1 MNDFR
6 LKISNNK
13 ERVSLKLQIENIVF
27 ANEENGYA
35 VIGAINEKNE
45 RTTIVG
51 TLAFLRVGEV
61 IKANGYYDYNEKYG
75 EQFRVEG
82 FEYVKT
88 SGIAEITALLSS
100 GIIKGVSSKTA
111 ERIVDTFGEK
121 TIDILDKT
129 PERLGEVPKIA
140 QKTIQ
145 KITEAWQ
152 EKKDLRELVVFLYPY
167 GIAMTFIYRLF
178 KLYGANAKAVIS
190 QNPYKLIE
198 DMRGV
203 GFLKADQIARA
214 IGFTDDY
221 RRTRAA
227 IIHTLREAEND
238 GDVYLPKDELMK
250 RCAEL
255 VKCEESAVLFSLDYL
270 LNEQVAVEYEGDVY
284 TKNLWLVETEC
295 AELVQRKIAHFSEV
309 KEKDTEREILKWA
322 EKECERRNIISNAE
336 QLSAVV
342 SAVKSKIFVLT
353 GGPGTGKTTT
363 LKMIVDWFKQ
373 KYKSVV
379 LSAPTGRAAQRMS
392 EVIGEQAKTIHRLL
406 EYQVIE
412 GRGRFTKDEKNQLDG
427 DVFIIDEMSMVD
439 LRLFTAF
446 LRAVPSSAHIILV
459 GDINQLP
466 SVGAGAVLENIIN
479 SEKVKNIMLK
489 KVFRQAQNSRII
501 TSAHEI
507 CNGNIPKFYNNKN
520 DNCFFIQK
528 DTPAEI
534 FSTVTDLVCKRLP
547 NTYGYNPQNEIQV
560 ITPMHK
566 GEVGTMALNRELQKR
581 INPDNYSV
589 PFGERFF
596 SVGDK
601 VMQTKNNYQ
610 KSVFNGDIGEI
621 MQIEDGVLQVRF
633 NGGGGQV
640 VEYEPMEVQDLT
652 LAYCITIHKS
662 QGSEFPA
669 IVIPLTTQHFTMLKR
684 KLIYTALTRAKKFCV
699 FVGTYKALAIAV
711 KNYSEHV
718 RFSHLSDF
726 IKDKPKIQFKIES
739 NQSDPIFEAEE

>member
-1 MNDFR
+1 MSNLK
-6 LKISNNK
+6 LKIDT
-13 ERVSLKLQIENIVF
+13 IVY

-35 VIGAINEKNE
+35 VIGALGEKNE
-45 RTTIVG
+45 RITIVG
-51 TLAFLRVGEV
+51 TLAFLRVGEQ
-61 IKANGYYDYNEKYG
+61 ISAKGFYTNNEKYG
-75 EQFRVEG
+75 EQFKVES
-82 FEYVKT
+82 FEYIKT

-100 GIIKGVSSKTA
+100 GIIKGVSVKTA

-121 TIDILDKT
+121 TIEILNNT
-129 PERLGEVPKIA
+129 PERLSEVPKIA

-167 GIAMTFIYRLF
+167 GIAMPFIYRLF
-178 KLYGANAKAVIS
+178 KIYGANAKAVIS

-227 IIHTLREAEND
+227 IIHTLREAESD
-238 GDVYLPKDELMK
+238 GDVFLPKADLIK

-255 VKCEESAVLFSLDYL
+255 VKCEETAVLFSLDYL
-270 LNEQVAVEYEGDVY
+270 INEQVVVNYENDIY
-284 TKNLWLVETEC
+284 TKNLWIIETEC
-295 AELVQRKIAHFSEV
+295 AELIRRKIAHYSDV
-309 KEKDTEREILKWA
+309 KEKISEREILKWA
-322 EKECERRNIISNAE
+322 EKECQRRNIVSNAE
-336 QLSAVV
+336 QLEAVV
-342 SAVKSKIFVLT
+342 SAIQTKIFVLT

-373 KYKSVV
+373 KFKAVV
-379 LSAPTGRAAQRMS
+379 LSAPTGRAAQRMG

-412 GRGRFTKDEKNQLDG
+412 GRGRFTKDEKNQLEG

-489 KVFRQAQNSRII
+489 KVFRQAQNSRVI

-534 FSTVTDLVCKRLP
+534 FATTIDLVCRRLP
-547 NTYGYNPQNEIQV
+547 KTYDYNPKNEIQV

-566 GEVGTMALNRELQKR
+566 GEVGTMALNRALQKE

-621 MQIEDGVLQVRF
+621 LQIEDGVLQVRF
-633 NGGGGQV
+633 AGGQV

-711 KNYSEHV
+711 KNITEHI
-718 RFSHLSDF
+718 RFSHLGDF
-726 IKDKPKIQFKIES
+726 IKEKPKIRQEIKISET
-739 NQSDPIFEAEE
+739 DLVFEEE

>member
-1 MNDFR
+1 MNDFK
-6 LKISNNK
+6 LKNSNFCEKISL
-13 ERVSLKLQIENIVF
+13 ELRVDNIVF
-27 ANEENGYA
+27 ANEENGWA
-35 VIGAINEKNE
+35 VISAVNEKKE

-51 TLAFLRVGEV
+51 TLAFLRIGEV
-61 IKANGYYDYNEKYG
+61 IKANGQFVDNEKYG
-75 EQFRVEG
+75 EQFKVES
-82 FEYVKT
+82 FEYVKA

-100 GIIKGVSSKTA
+100 GIIKGVSTKIA

-121 TIDILDKT
+121 TIDILDNT
-129 PERLGEVPKIA
+129 PERLAEVPKIA

-145 KITEAWQ
+145 KITQTWQ
-152 EKKDLRELVVFLYPY
+152 EKKDLRELVAFLYPY
-167 GIAMTFIYRLF
+167 GIAMSFIYRLF
-178 KLYGANAKAVIS
+178 KLYGANSKAVIS

-203 GFLKADQIARA
+203 GFLKADQIAKA

-227 IIHTLREAEND
+227 IIHTLREAESD
-238 GDVYLPKDELMK
+238 GDVYLPKEELLK
-250 RCAEL
+250 RCGEL
-255 VKCEESAVLFSLDYL
+255 VKCEETAVSFSLDYL
-270 LNEQVAVEYEGDVY
+270 INEQVVIDYENDIY
-284 TKNLWLVETEC
+284 TKNLWFVETEC
-295 AELVQRKIAHFSEV
+295 AELIRRKVAHFSEV
-309 KEKDTEREILKWA
+309 KNLPSEKEILKWA
-322 EKECERRNIISNAE
+322 EKECERRKINSNSE
-336 QLSAVV
+336 QLASLVCAIQ
-342 SAVKSKIFVLT
+342 SKIFVLT

-373 KYKSVV
+373 KYKTAV

-406 EYQVIE
+406 EYQVVD
-412 GRGRFTKDEKNQLDG
+412 GHGRFTKDEQNPLKG

-479 SEKVKNIMLK
+479 SQKVKNVMLK

-501 TSAHEI
+501 TSAHQI
-507 CNGNIPKFYNNKN
+507 CDGNIPKFFNNKN

-528 DTPAEI
+528 DSPSEI
-534 FSTVTDLVCKRLP
+534 FATVVDLVCRRLP
-547 NTYGYNPQNEIQV
+547 NTYDYDSKNEIQV

-566 GEVGTMALNRELQKR
+566 GEVGTQALNRELQKQ
-581 INPDNYSV
+581 INPDNFSI

-596 SVGDK
+596 AIGDK

-610 KSVFNGDIGEI
+610 KQVFNGDIGEI
-621 MQIEDGVLQVRF
+621 LHIEDSVLQVRF
-633 NGGGGQV
+633 GSGQV

-684 KLIYTALTRAKKFCV
+684 KLIYTALTRARKFCV

-711 KNYSEHV
+711 KNFSEHV

-726 IKDKPKIQFKIES
+726 IKEKPNNQVKIKQES
-739 NQSDPIFEAEE
+739 DIFLDLDE

>member
-1 MNDFR
+1 MNNLK
-6 LKISNNK
+6 LKIDT
-13 ERVSLKLQIENIVF
+13 IVY

-35 VIGAINEKNE
+35 VIGALGEKNE
-45 RTTIVG
+45 RITIVG
-51 TLAFLRVGEV
+51 TLAFLRVGEQ
-61 IKANGYYDYNEKYG
+61 ISAKGFYTNNEKYG
-75 EQFRVEG
+75 EQFKVES
-82 FEYVKT
+82 FEYIKT

-100 GIIKGVSSKTA
+100 GIIKGVSVKTA

-121 TIDILDKT
+121 TIEILNNT
-129 PERLGEVPKIA
+129 PERLSEVPKIA

-167 GIAMTFIYRLF
+167 GIAMPFIYRLF
-178 KLYGANAKAVIS
+178 KIYGANAKAVIS

-227 IIHTLREAEND
+227 IIHTLREAESD
-238 GDVYLPKDELMK
+238 GDVFLPKADLIK
-250 RCAEL
+250 RCVEL
-255 VKCEESAVLFSLDYL
+255 VKCEETAVLFSLDYL
-270 LNEQVAVEYEGDVY
+270 INEQVVVNYENDIY
-284 TKNLWLVETEC
+284 TKNLWIIETEC
-295 AELVQRKIAHFSEV
+295 AELIRRKIAHYSDV
-309 KEKDTEREILKWA
+309 KEKIGEREILKWA
-322 EKECERRNIISNAE
+322 EKECERRNIVSNAE
-336 QLSAVV
+336 QLEAVV
-342 SAVKSKIFVLT
+342 SAIQTKIFVLT

-373 KYKSVV
+373 KFKAVV
-379 LSAPTGRAAQRMS
+379 LSAPTGRAAQRMG

-412 GRGRFTKDEKNQLDG
+412 GRGRFTKDEKNQLEG

-489 KVFRQAQNSRII
+489 KVFRQAQNSRVI

-534 FSTVTDLVCKRLP
+534 FATTIDLVCRRLP
-547 NTYGYNPQNEIQV
+547 KTYDYNPKNEIQV

-566 GEVGTMALNRELQKR
+566 GEVGTMALNRALQKE
-581 INPDNYSV
+581 INPDNNSV

-621 MQIEDGVLQVRF
+621 LQIEDGVLQVRF
-633 NGGGGQV
+633 AGSGQV

-711 KNYSEHV
+711 KNITEHI
-718 RFSHLSDF
+718 RFSHLGDF
-726 IKDKPKIQFKIES
+726 IKEKPKIRQEIKISE
-739 NQSDPIFEAEE
+739 NDLVFEEE